1 MVFLQTRDDDQ
12 NMLQHGGANGL
23 ELCDAQGLAGVYAED
38 LGAVRSA
45 VRADFDV
52 LPRYSSIP

>member
-1 MVFLQTRDDDQ
+1 
-12 NMLQHGGANGL
+12 MLQHGGANGL